1 MGEFPV
7 INLGEIP
14 VNALIN
20 GILAFVFAALM
31 AFAITPIVRVIAHR
45 IGAIDVPKD
54 NRRMHKVP
62 IPTLGGL
69 AIFFSF
75 VLSVIFWYDT
85 SNTTI
90 AILIGCTI
98 IVIMAIFDD
107 IFKLRAVIRLIIQT
121 AAAAVVVSQGIVI
134 ERINIFDQYIHF
146 GYFAIPIT
154 IIWIVGLTNAV
165 NFIDGLDGLS
175 CGLSSISA
183 ISLLVVT
190 LIIGDFKVAL
200 LIAILAGACLGF
212 LPFNMNPAK
221 IFAGD
226 TGAMFLGFIL
236 SVVAIQGVFKVHAV
250 LTFVIP
256 FLILGVPI
264 FDTIFAIFRRILTGR
279 SPFSA
284 DRGHLHHRLVDMG
297 FNHKQAV
304 RILYA
309 VSALLGIS
317 SIMFV
322 TQKIVY
328 ALIIISISLG
338 ISVIT
343 WIIIKNEKWRVESGL
358 ISENALEEQKNK
370 LNLLETPETPEVMED
385 ESLSLLNE
393 DKTTVNNEENQQISG

>member
-1 MGEFPV
+1 MDRIPV
-7 INLGEIP
+7 VNLGDITF
-14 VNALIN
+14 NSLLN
-20 GILAFVFAALM
+20 GIIAIVFATLM
-31 AFAITPIVRVIAHR
+31 AFVMTPIVRVIAYR
-45 IGAIDVPKD
+45 IGAVDVPKD

-62 IPTLGGL
+62 TPRLGGL

-75 VLSVIFWYDT
+75 VLSVIIFYDT

-90 AILIGCTI
+90 AILISCTI
-98 IVIMAIFDD
+98 IVIMAMLDD
-107 IFKLRAVIRLIIQT
+107 VFKLRAVIRFIVQI
-121 AAAAVVVSQGIVI
+121 AAAVVVVSQGIVI
-134 ERINIFDQYIHF
+134 EHINIFDRYIHF
-146 GYFAIPIT
+146 GYLAIPIT
-154 IIWIVGLTNAV
+154 VIWIVGLTNAV

-183 ISLLVVT
+183 IFLLVVT
-190 LIIGDFKVAL
+190 LIIGEYQVAL
-200 LIAILAGACLGF
+200 LIAILTGSCLGF

-236 SVVAIQGVFKVHAV
+236 SVVSIQGVFKVHAV
-250 LTFVIP
+250 LTFIIP

-279 SPFSA
+279 HPFSA

-297 FNHKQAV
+297 FTQKQAV

-317 SIMFV
+317 SIMFI
-322 TQKIVY
+322 THKIIY
-328 ALIIISISLG
+328 AILIISISLG
-338 ISVIT
+338 ISVAT

-358 ISENALEEQKNK
+358 ISEETSNLIAAPDTARALDEEE
-370 LNLLETPETPEVMED
+370 LL
-385 ESLSLLNE
+385 LLNE
-393 DKTTVNNEENQQISG
+393 SKAASANEENKQIVS